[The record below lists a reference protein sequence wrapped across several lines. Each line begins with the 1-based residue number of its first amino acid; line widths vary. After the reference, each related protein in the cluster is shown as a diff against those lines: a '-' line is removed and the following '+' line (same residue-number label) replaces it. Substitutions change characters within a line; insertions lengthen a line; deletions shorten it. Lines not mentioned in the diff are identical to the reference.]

1 MSLKAQYWRYSLI
14 VIVLGLGITVFVE
27 IIPFLGGIL
36 GAFTIYILVRKQMRY
51 LTEVRKMK
59 RGPAALL
66 VLVESIL
73 CFLAPISLVVW
84 MIVNKLQHINLDPQA
99 IMEPIRHVSALVE
112 QKTGYNLFDSD
123 NLTPLL
129 SYLPKLGQVLMEWIG
144 SFALNLLVLV
154 VVLYFMLIGG
164 PKMEAYFSDIL
175 PFSRRN
181 TKDVL
186 HEIKMIVRS
195 NAIGIPLLALIQG
208 FIAWIGY
215 LIFGVPDALL
225 FGVITCVATIIPI
238 VGTAIVWFPLAAYL
252 ALNGQWGHAIGLFVY
267 SSVLITQ
274 SDNLIRFML
283 QKKMADIHPLITI
296 FGVVIGL
303 SLFGFMGIIF
313 GPLLLSMFVLC
324 VSIFKREYLDD
335 APHRRTAKA
344 LPVPT
349 ATAAADD
356 PVQKRR

>member
-1 MSLKAQYWRYSLI
+1 
-14 VIVLGLGITVFVE
+14 
-27 IIPFLGGIL
+27 
-36 GAFTIYILVRKQMRY
+36 MRY
-51 LTEVRKMK
+51 LTESKKMK

-73 CFLAPISLVVW
+73 CFLVPISLVVW

-99 IMEPIRHVSALVE
+99 IVQPIRHVSALIE
-112 QKTGYNLFDSD
+112 QKTGYNFFDSE

-154 VVLYFMLIGG
+154 VVLYFMLTGG

-175 PFSRRN
+175 PFSHKN

-252 ALNGQWGHAIGLFVY
+252 ALDGQWGHAIGLFVY

-335 APHRRTAKA
+335 APPRRTARA

-349 ATAAADD
+349 PPAADD
-356 PVQKRR
+356 TPAQKRR